1 MAKIARV
8 FGRFGALGYKL
19 WEDPNYNPSAA
30 EVAAA
35 LLGQN
40 EPDREVPPPH
50 VSVGRGDYS
59 ICGYAGHGADRPK
72 YGGIIDS
79 ATGKLL
85 PHPQF
90 KYSPKSG
97 EGGGSGWN
105 ASAGDIPPDVLAK
118 VQAANPNLTPRQCVE
133 LVQATMGVGN
143 VHDWRRGPSETNSPE
158 GAALATFGVH
168 GDSDLYAYG
177 GSGTPGIGRD
187 HALKLVKKYPDGS
200 FDAVS
205 QDIGHAPH
213 LIHMPYTGR
222 GGEGDASSYFA
233 IFNKSG
239 PAGGNIELF
248 GREVE
253 ANRSTS
259 GAQSIVTAP
268 HLPTAGGGFPS
279 LGGVPPNAPG
289 TPSGM
294 RATTGWYDRLPGAA
308 RDVVGPA
315 MPAAKGIDPHL
326 SGGPITVYDYTGGA
340 TAVTM
345 NSVHTAQ

>member
-1 MAKIARV
+1 M
-8 FGRFGALGYKL
+8 FEPTTGANKRLAQNLGL
-19 WEDPNYNPSAA
+19 
-30 EVAAA
+30 
-35 LLGQN
+35 
-40 EPDREVPPPH
+40 EPRGDSSYAPPH

-59 ICGYAGHGADRPK
+59 IRGYAGHGADRPK

-85 PHPQF
+85 PRPQF

-143 VHDWRRGPSETNSPE
+143 VHDWRRGPSETDSPE

-248 GREVE
+248 GRKVPINDFKNSVLKEE
-253 ANRSTS
+253 
-259 GAQSIVTAP
+259 
-268 HLPTAGGGFPS
+268 HLQGGGFPS

-308 RDVVGPA
+308 REVVGPA

-340 TAVTM
+340 TAVTT
-345 NSVHTAQ
+345 NNVHTAQ